1 MTNSKMPK
9 NAEKYIC
16 EECNFKCSKNSNF
29 KQHLL
34 TAKHKMLINANEKN
48 PKNAAP
54 ITEYKCV
61 CEKIFKHASSLCKHK
76 KKCGLIK
83 QENET
88 IINQENETI
97 INQDDESIINQDEDV
112 VVHKEKSKEED
123 ADDIGY
129 KEMFLEMMKQN
140 HELQKSINE
149 MIPKIGN
156 NNTTGSHNTN
166 NNFNIQLFLNEEC
179 KNALNMTDFVRSLEV
194 NMNDLV
200 QTGKLGYVEGISR
213 IFVKALR
220 NMDVTERPIHCTD
233 IKRETM
239 YIKDD
244 NKWEKETE
252 VNPTIQKTILKI
264 ENKNIRMLPRWQ
276 EENPDSLDMES
287 KKSEEFTE
295 LSLTA
300 MGGFDEKEKLEK
312 KILKNIL
319 KEVIIKTKK

>member
-16 EECNFKCSKNSNF
+16 EECNFTCSKNSNF
-29 KQHLL
+29 KQHIL
-34 TAKHKMLINANEKN
+34 TAKHKIRTNTNENKQ
-48 PKNAAP
+48 KNAAP
-54 ITEYKCV
+54 ITEYKCM
-61 CEKIFKHASSLCKHK
+61 CEKTFKHASSLWNHK

-83 QENET
+83 QENE
-88 IINQENETI
+88 IINQY
-97 INQDDESIINQDEDV
+97 DESIINQLEDD
-112 VVHKEKSKEED
+112 VHKENSKEDDE
-123 ADDIGY
+123 DDIGY

-140 HELQKSINE
+140 HELQKSIND

-156 NNTTGSHNTN
+156 NNTITTGSHNTN

-213 IFVKALR
+213 IFIKALKK
-220 NMDVTERPIHCTD
+220 MDVTERPIHCTD
-233 IKRETM
+233 MKRETM
-239 YIKDD
+239 YIKDN
-244 NKWEKETE
+244 NKWEKETQ
-252 VNPTIQKTILKI
+252 VNPTIQKTIIKI
-264 ENKNIRMLPRWQ
+264 ENKNLRMLPQWQ
-276 EENPDSLDMES
+276 EENPDCMDMES

-300 MGGFDEKEKLEK
+300 MGGFDSKDKLEK

-319 KEVIIKTKK
+319 KEVVIKTKN

>member
-29 KQHLL
+29 KQHIL
-34 TAKHKMLINANEKN
+34 TAKHKMLINANQKN

-54 ITEYKCV
+54 VTEYKCV

-83 QENET
+83 QENEI

-112 VVHKEKSKEED
+112 VHKEKNKEED

-213 IFVKALR
+213 IFIKALKKT
-220 NMDVTERPIHCTD
+220 DVTESPMHCTD
-233 IKRETM
+233 INR
-239 YIKDD
+239 
-244 NKWEKETE
+244 
-252 VNPTIQKTILKI
+252 
-264 ENKNIRMLPRWQ
+264 
-276 EENPDSLDMES
+276 
-287 KKSEEFTE
+287 
-295 LSLTA
+295 
-300 MGGFDEKEKLEK
+300 
-312 KILKNIL
+312 
-319 KEVIIKTKK
+319 

>member
-1 MTNSKMPK
+1 MANEKEQK
-9 NAEKYIC
+9 RAEEYSC
-16 EECNFKCSKNSNF
+16 EECNFLCSKKSNF
-29 KQHLL
+29 NRHIL
-34 TAKHKMLINANEKN
+34 TTKHKMLINAKEKEL
-48 PKNAAP
+48 KRALP

-61 CEKIFKHASSLCKHK
+61 CEKTFKHASSLCKHK
-76 KKCGLIK
+76 KNCGLIK

-88 IINQENETI
+88 IINQDE
-97 INQDDESIINQDEDV
+97 ESIINQDEDV
-112 VVHKEKSKEED
+112 VHKEKSKEDD

-140 HELQKSINE
+140 HELQKSIND

-156 NNTTGSHNTN
+156 NNTITTGSHNTN

-213 IFVKALR
+213 IFIKALKK
-220 NMDVTERPIHCTD
+220 MDVTERPIHCTD
-233 IKRETM
+233 MKRETM
-239 YIKDD
+239 YIKDN
-244 NKWEKETE
+244 NKWEKETQ
-252 VNPTIQKTILKI
+252 VNPTIQKTIIKI
-264 ENKNIRMLPRWQ
+264 ENKNLRMLPQWQ
-276 EENPDSLDMES
+276 EENPDCMDMES

-300 MGGFDEKEKLEK
+300 MGGFDSKDKLEK

-319 KEVIIKTKK
+319 KEVVIKTKN